1 MGLAS
6 ITPDDMPTPVH
17 SQGIGWRLSAIKT
30 SAHRITGREPGEI
43 PVNSGRKKWSRI
55 ADAESTERLAVDVGG
70 DFPG

>member
-17 SQGIGWRLSAIKT
+17 SQGIGRRITCIS
-30 SAHRITGREPGEI
+30 SITGREPGEI

>member
-1 MGLAS
+1 M
-6 ITPDDMPTPVH
+6 
-17 SQGIGWRLSAIKT
+17 AIKCYQNIRI
-30 SAHRITGREPGEI
+30 SSITGREPGEI

>member
-1 MGLAS
+1 MY
-6 ITPDDMPTPVH
+6 PH
-17 SQGIGWRLSAIKT
+17 IG
-30 SAHRITGREPGEI
+30 ITGREPGEI

>member
-1 MGLAS
+1 M
-6 ITPDDMPTPVH
+6 
-17 SQGIGWRLSAIKT
+17 AIKCYQNIR
-30 SAHRITGREPGEI
+30 SSSITGREPGEI